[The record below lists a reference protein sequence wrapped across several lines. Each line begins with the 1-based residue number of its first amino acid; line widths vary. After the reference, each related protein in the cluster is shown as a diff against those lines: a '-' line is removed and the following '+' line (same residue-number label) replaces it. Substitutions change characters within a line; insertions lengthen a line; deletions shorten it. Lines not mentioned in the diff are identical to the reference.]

1 MLYKRVIEGHKDLED
16 DPRSGHLSSSQNE
29 KVVAKV
35 GEPVARDQCMSLKL
49 LED

>member
-1 MLYKRVIEGHKDLED
+1 MLYERFIEGHKDLED

-35 GEPVARDQCMSLKL
+35 GGWSPETNAFP
-49 LED
+49 